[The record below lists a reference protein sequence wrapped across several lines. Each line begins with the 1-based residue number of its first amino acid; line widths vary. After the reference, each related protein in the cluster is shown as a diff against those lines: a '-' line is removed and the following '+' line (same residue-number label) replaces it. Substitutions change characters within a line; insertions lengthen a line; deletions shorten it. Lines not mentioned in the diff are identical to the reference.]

1 MFKKLDELEHLQGGK
16 FFQQIG
22 KFSDLPTFTKIPK
35 FYLPGPRNV
44 RSFSPNGERG
54 KFSNL
59 EKSENFL
66 PKFDELEY
74 LQ

>member
-1 MFKKLDELEHLQGGK
+1 M
-16 FFQQIG
+16 
-22 KFSDLPTFTKIPK
+22 KIPE
-35 FYLPGPRNV
+35 FHLPGPRIV
-44 RSFSPNGERG
+44 RSFSPNGEVG

-59 EKSENFL
+59 EKSANFL